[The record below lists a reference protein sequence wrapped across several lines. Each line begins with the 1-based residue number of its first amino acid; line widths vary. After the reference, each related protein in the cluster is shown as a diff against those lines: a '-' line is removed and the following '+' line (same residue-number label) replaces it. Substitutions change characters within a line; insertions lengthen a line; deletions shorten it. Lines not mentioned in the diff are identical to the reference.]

1 MDTLNIKSG
10 LILLVVFL
18 LLQILVR
25 IMFRTIGFSLKH
37 VNIPEDWLRFIRDST
52 AILTFIIYL
61 FYSNNLDSTDFT
73 ISYAWMFFFIIL
85 VLSLLIIE
93 NLFLNKFTSSESEL
107 LDILKQYPISQIV
120 NILLFAPIIEEIVCR
135 KIILGDMNLGNIWIA
150 LIVSTCIFAIL
161 HFQFNFF
168 DFILIFIYGLL
179 LGFCYIKTESIINPI
194 ILHIFINAIQ
204 LLFIFNNEKSTV

>member
-18 LLQILVR
+18 LIQIIVR
-25 IMFRTIGFSLKH
+25 IMFTSIEFSLKDI
-37 VNIPEDWLRFIRDST
+37 NLAEDWLRLIRDST

-61 FYSNNLDSTDFT
+61 IYSNNLNSTDFT
-73 ISYAWMFFFIIL
+73 ISSWMFFFLI
-85 VLSLLIIE
+85 VALSLLTIE
-93 NLFLNKFTSSESEL
+93 NLFLNTLTSSNSQL
-107 LDILKQYPISQIV
+107 LGILSQYPISQIIT
-120 NILLFAPIIEEIVCR
+120 ILLFAPIIEEILCR
-135 KIILGDMNLGNIWIA
+135 KIILGDMNLENTCIA
-150 LIVSTCIFAIL
+150 LIVSTLIFAIL

-168 DFILIFIYGLL
+168 DFFLIVLYGLL

-204 LLFIFNNEKSTV
+204 LLFIFNNKKSMN